1 MEAQVVDIRQHTVK
15 ACADAML
22 EYSFLQAILD
32 GGEWRRRNVWIL
44 ANIHTRHHLLGTYI
58 LTCRELLKNTGVTVI
73 DAIKFY
79 DSDTGDLL
87 YEPSKE
93 DYKKHHVPEDFFE
106 NKRDKESVDNLLKDL
121 DL

>member
-1 MEAQVVDIRQHTVK
+1 MEAQVVDIRDYTIKV
-15 ACADAML
+15 CANAIL
-22 EYSFLQAILD
+22 EYFFLQAILD
-32 GGEWRRRNVWIL
+32 GGEWSKRNVWIL

-58 LTCRELLKNTGVTVI
+58 LTCRELLKNIGVTII
-73 DAIKFY
+73 DAVKFY

-93 DYKKHHVPEDFFE
+93 DYKKHRVPEDFFE
-106 NKRDKESVDNLLKDL
+106 NKMDKESVDNLLKDL